1 MKSVYWLKIQVIG
14 DVTGSNPKGGRYEE
28 ENVTYR
34 KTCF

>member
-28 ENVTYR
+28 EYVTYE
-34 KTCF
+34 KPYF